1 MSVEEVE
8 LLITR
13 TKIKTSKFQISG
25 SFEVDKCF
33 YYYYYLCYSLF
44 TLSAITGTFKIHDG
58 LKSSSSNIPIL
69 AGPNFSRLLES

>member
-1 MSVEEVE
+1 MDVF
-8 LLITR
+8 LLL
-13 TKIKTSKFQISG
+13 F
-25 SFEVDKCF
+25 V
-33 YYYYYLCYSLF
+33 CYSLF